1 MIITRDSVGHTESIL
16 FGFVVSFKSSLI
28 KAGLLSEVLSIG
40 RKMAKSD
47 GTLGRIRKQ
56 LRSVL
61 ISEKHGVAVDRVEM
75 DYQELVWSLRS

>member
-1 MIITRDSVGHTESIL
+1 MIITKDSVGHTESIL

-47 GTLGRIRKQ
+47 GALGRIRKQ

-61 ISEKHGVAVDRVEM
+61 ISEKYGVAVDRVEM
-75 DYQELVWSLRS
+75 DYQELV